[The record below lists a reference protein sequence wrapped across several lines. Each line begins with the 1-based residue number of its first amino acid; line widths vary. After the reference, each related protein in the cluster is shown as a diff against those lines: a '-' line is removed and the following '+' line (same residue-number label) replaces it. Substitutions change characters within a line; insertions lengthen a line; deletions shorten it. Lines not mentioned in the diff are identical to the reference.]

1 MKMARAGPIRRGR
14 KLNIDNPN
22 GIAIMKIIA
31 VRIYS
36 ATWIKVS
43 MAIARNRLPIPA
55 RGNSSAICS
64 GVSIFSCSNEST
76 MISTRWL
83 EKRKPH
89 WAKLE
94 VLLNQSS
101 KSGLKSLS
109 RSDLQELSLLY
120 RQTAADLAAIRE
132 DRGSV
137 HFARYVNQLL
147 VRAHNTIYSGHRASP
162 KALFSFFWSTYPA
175 AFRRNLKH
183 CLLATLIFAVS
194 GVVGAVLTYQNPD
207 FKVKIL
213 GPQMVE
219 TIDRHE
225 MWTHS
230 IVGIKP
236 LASSAIMTNNM
247 SVGFTTFAIGITGG
261 LGTIYMM
268 AFNGLLIGVIG
279 MACWLSGMSVQL
291 WSFVAPHGVLEL
303 PAIFIAGGAGLRVAQ
318 GLLFPG
324 LLPRRESLARAGV
337 DAVQLLLGTIP
348 ILIIAGLIEAF
359 VSPTGL
365 PIPLKFSMAAALF
378 VLLGVYLLG
387 MSRQPGPAQP

>member
-1 MKMARAGPIRRGR
+1 
-14 KLNIDNPN
+14 
-22 GIAIMKIIA
+22 
-31 VRIYS
+31 
-36 ATWIKVS
+36 
-43 MAIARNRLPIPA
+43 
-55 RGNSSAICS
+55 
-64 GVSIFSCSNEST
+64 

-89 WAKLE
+89 WSKLE
-94 VLLNQSS
+94 SLLNQSAQG
-101 KSGLKSLS
+101 GLKSLS

-137 HFARYVNQLL
+137 HFARYINQLL

-162 KALFSFFWSTYPA
+162 KALFSFFVDTYPA

-183 CLLATLIFAVS
+183 CFLATLIFVVA

-207 FKVKIL
+207 FKVKLL

-247 SVGFTTFAIGITGG
+247 SVGFTTFALGITGG

-279 MACWLSGMSVQL
+279 MACWLSGMSLQL

-303 PAIFIAGGAGLRVAQ
+303 PAIFIAGGAGLRIAQ

-324 LLPRRESLARAGV
+324 VLPRRDSLAKAGV
-337 DAVQLLLGTIP
+337 EAVQLLLGTIP

-365 PIPLKFSMAAALF
+365 AVPLKFSMAAALF
-378 VLLGVYLLG
+378 VLLGVYLFG
-387 MSRQPGPAQP
+387 MGRNPSPSQQVE

>member
-1 MKMARAGPIRRGR
+1 
-14 KLNIDNPN
+14 
-22 GIAIMKIIA
+22 
-31 VRIYS
+31 
-36 ATWIKVS
+36 
-43 MAIARNRLPIPA
+43 
-55 RGNSSAICS
+55 
-64 GVSIFSCSNEST
+64 

-83 EKRKPH
+83 EKRKPY
-89 WAKLE
+89 WSKLE
-94 VLLNQSS
+94 TLLQQSA
-101 KSGLKSLS
+101 KGGLKSLS
-109 RSDLQELSLLY
+109 CSELQELSLLY

-132 DRGSV
+132 DRGAV

-147 VRAHNTIYSGHRASP
+147 IRAHNTIYSGRRASP
-162 KALFSFFWSTYPA
+162 TAIFYFFRHTYPA
-175 AFRRNLKH
+175 AFRRNVKH
-183 CLLATLIFAVS
+183 CFLAVLVFAIA
-194 GVVGAVLTYQNPD
+194 GLVGAALTYQNPD
-207 FKVKIL
+207 FKVKLL

-247 SVGFTTFAIGITGG
+247 SVGFTTFALGITAG

-279 MACWLSGMSVQL
+279 MACWLSGMSVQF

-324 LLPRRESLARAGV
+324 LLSRRDSLARAGV
-337 DAVQLLLGTIP
+337 EAVQLLLGTIP

-365 PIPLKFSMAAALF
+365 RVALKFSMAGALF
-378 VLLGVYLLG
+378 VLLGAYLFG
-387 MSRQPGPAQP
+387 VSREPGGTKVDSVL

>member
-1 MKMARAGPIRRGR
+1 
-14 KLNIDNPN
+14 
-22 GIAIMKIIA
+22 
-31 VRIYS
+31 
-36 ATWIKVS
+36 
-43 MAIARNRLPIPA
+43 
-55 RGNSSAICS
+55 
-64 GVSIFSCSNEST
+64 

-89 WAKLE
+89 WSKLE
-94 VLLNQSS
+94 SLLNQSAAG
-101 KSGLKSLS
+101 GLKSLS

-137 HFARYVNQLL
+137 HFARYINQLL

-162 KALFSFFWSTYPA
+162 KAFFSFFLDTYPA
-175 AFRRNLKH
+175 TFRRNLKQ
-183 CLLATLIFAVS
+183 CFLATLIFAVA

-207 FKVKIL
+207 FKVKL
-213 GPQMVE
+213 LNPRVVE
-219 TIDRHE
+219 KIERHE
-225 MWTHS
+225 MWTDS

-236 LASSAIMTNNM
+236 LASSGIMTNNIL
-247 SVGFTTFAIGITGG
+247 VGFTTFALGITAG
-261 LGTIYMM
+261 LGTIYEM
-268 AFNGLLIGVIG
+268 ALNGLMLGVVG
-279 MACWLSGMSVQL
+279 MACWLSGMSLQL

-303 PAIFIAGGAGLRVAQ
+303 PAIFIAGGAGFRIAQ

-324 LLPRRESLARAGV
+324 ILPRRDSLAKAGV
-337 DAVQLLLGTIP
+337 EAVQLLLGTIP

-378 VLLGVYLLG
+378 VLLGVYLFG
-387 MSRQPGPAQP
+387 MSRNPSTAPN

>member
-1 MKMARAGPIRRGR
+1 
-14 KLNIDNPN
+14 
-22 GIAIMKIIA
+22 
-31 VRIYS
+31 
-36 ATWIKVS
+36 
-43 MAIARNRLPIPA
+43 
-55 RGNSSAICS
+55 
-64 GVSIFSCSNEST
+64 

-89 WAKLE
+89 WSKLE
-94 VLLNQSS
+94 SLLNQSDRE
-101 KSGLKSLS
+101 GLKSLS

-132 DRGSV
+132 DRGSI

-162 KALFSFFWSTYPA
+162 LRALSFFWDTYPA
-175 AFRRNLKH
+175 AFRRNLRH
-183 CLLATLIFAVS
+183 CALAVLIFAIA
-194 GVVGAVLTYQNPD
+194 GLVGAALTYENPD
-207 FKVKIL
+207 FKVKLL

-219 TIDRHE
+219 TIDKHE

-247 SVGFTTFAIGITGG
+247 SVGFTTFALGITAG

-279 MACWLSGMSVQL
+279 MACWLSGMSLQL

-303 PAIFIAGGAGLRVAQ
+303 PAIFIAGGAGLRIAQ

-324 LLPRRESLARAGV
+324 VLARRNSLARAGSE
-337 DAVQLLLGTIP
+337 AVQLLLGTIP
-348 ILIIAGLIEAF
+348 ILIVAGLIEAF

-365 PIPLKFSMAAALF
+365 AIPLKFSLAAAMF
-378 VLLGVYLLG
+378 VLLCVYLFGLARKPVTVD
-387 MSRQPGPAQP
+387 SAL

>member
-1 MKMARAGPIRRGR
+1 M
-14 KLNIDNPN
+14 
-22 GIAIMKIIA
+22 
-31 VRIYS
+31 
-36 ATWIKVS
+36 
-43 MAIARNRLPIPA
+43 
-55 RGNSSAICS
+55 
-64 GVSIFSCSNEST
+64 
-76 MISTRWL
+76 
-83 EKRKPH
+83 
-89 WAKLE
+89 
-94 VLLNQSS
+94 
-101 KSGLKSLS
+101 KSLS

-132 DRGSV
+132 DRSSV

-162 KALFSFFWSTYPA
+162 LAALSFFWDTYPA
-175 AFRRNLKH
+175 VFRRLLKH
-183 CLLATLIFAVS
+183 CLLAVLIFAIA
-194 GVVGAVLTYQNPD
+194 GIVGAALTYQNPD
-207 FKVKIL
+207 FKVKLL

-247 SVGFTTFAIGITGG
+247 SVGFTTFALGITAG

-279 MACWLSGMSVQL
+279 MACFLSGMSLQL

-303 PAIFIAGGAGLRVAQ
+303 PAIFIAGGAGFRIAQ

-324 LLPRRESLARAGV
+324 VLPRRDSLAKAGLE
-337 DAVQLLLGTIP
+337 AVQLILGTIP

-359 VSPTGL
+359 VSPTAL
-365 PIPLKFSMAAALF
+365 PIPLKFSMAGALF
-378 VLLGVYLLG
+378 VLLNVYLFG
-387 MSRQPGPAQP
+387 VGRKKENAPVAKP

>member
-1 MKMARAGPIRRGR
+1 
-14 KLNIDNPN
+14 
-22 GIAIMKIIA
+22 
-31 VRIYS
+31 
-36 ATWIKVS
+36 
-43 MAIARNRLPIPA
+43 
-55 RGNSSAICS
+55 
-64 GVSIFSCSNEST
+64 

-83 EKRKPH
+83 EKRKPY
-89 WAKLE
+89 WSKLE
-94 VLLNQSS
+94 TLLSRSAQD
-101 KSGLKSLS
+101 GLKSLS
-109 RSDLQELSLLY
+109 RSELQELSLLY

-137 HFARYVNQLL
+137 HFARYLNQLL
-147 VRAHNTIYSGHRASP
+147 VRAHNTIYSGRRASTST
-162 KALFSFFWSTYPA
+162 AMFSFFWNTFPST
-175 AFRRNLKH
+175 FRRNLKH
-183 CLLATLIFAVS
+183 CLLSLLIFIVA
-194 GVVGAVLTYQNPD
+194 GGVGAILTYQNPD

-247 SVGFTTFAIGITGG
+247 SVGFTTFAFGITAG

-279 MACWLSGMSVQL
+279 MACALAGMSLQL

-303 PAIFIAGGAGLRVAQ
+303 PAIFIAGGAGLRIAQ
-318 GLLFPG
+318 GLLFPR
-324 LLPRRESLARAGV
+324 LLPRRESLARAGLE
-337 DAVQLLLGTIP
+337 AVQLVLGTIP

-365 PIPLKFSMAAALF
+365 PVPLKFSMAAALF
-378 VLLGVYLLG
+378 VMLAAYLFGL
-387 MSRQPGPAQP
+387 SRRANPVQS

>member
-1 MKMARAGPIRRGR
+1 
-14 KLNIDNPN
+14 
-22 GIAIMKIIA
+22 
-31 VRIYS
+31 
-36 ATWIKVS
+36 
-43 MAIARNRLPIPA
+43 
-55 RGNSSAICS
+55 
-64 GVSIFSCSNEST
+64 

-89 WAKLE
+89 WTKLE
-94 VLLNQSS
+94 SLLTQCAQS
-101 KSGLKSLS
+101 GVKSLP

-120 RQTAADLAAIRE
+120 RQIAADLAALRE
-132 DRGSV
+132 DPGSV

-147 VRAHNTIYSGHRASP
+147 VRAHNTIYSGRRASP
-162 KALFSFFWSTYPA
+162 WTIFSFLGATYPA

-183 CLLATLIFAVS
+183 CLLAFLIFALS
-194 GVVGAVLTYQNPD
+194 GLVGAVLTYQNPD
-207 FKVKIL
+207 FKVKLL

-219 TIDRHE
+219 TIERHE

-247 SVGFTTFAIGITGG
+247 SVAFTTFAFGITAG

-279 MACWLSGMSVQL
+279 VACGLSGMSLQL

-303 PAIFIAGGAGLRVAQ
+303 PAIFIAGGAGFRIAQ

-324 LLPRRESLARAGV
+324 VLPRRDSLTRAGSE
-337 DAVQLLLGTIP
+337 AVQLLLGTIP
-348 ILIIAGLIEAF
+348 ILIVAGLIEAF

-365 PIPLKFSMAAALF
+365 PIALKFSLAAALF
-378 VLLGVYLLG
+378 VLLGTYLFG
-387 MSRQPGPAQP
+387 MSRPPRQAQS

>member
-1 MKMARAGPIRRGR
+1 
-14 KLNIDNPN
+14 
-22 GIAIMKIIA
+22 
-31 VRIYS
+31 
-36 ATWIKVS
+36 
-43 MAIARNRLPIPA
+43 
-55 RGNSSAICS
+55 
-64 GVSIFSCSNEST
+64 
-76 MISTRWL
+76 MISTRWI
-83 EKRKPH
+83 EKRKPY

-94 VLLNQSS
+94 SLLNQSNIG
-101 KSGLKSLS
+101 GLKSLS

-137 HFARYVNQLL
+137 HFARYINQLL

-162 KALFSFFWSTYPA
+162 MAALSFFWTTYPA
-175 AFRRNLKH
+175 AFRRHLKH
-183 CLLATLIFAVS
+183 CLLAVLIFAIA
-194 GVVGAVLTYQNPD
+194 GFVGAVLTYQNPD
-207 FKVKIL
+207 FKAKLL

-247 SVGFTTFAIGITGG
+247 SVGFTTFALGITAG

-268 AFNGLLIGVIG
+268 AFNGLLMGVIG
-279 MACWLSGMSVQL
+279 MACYLAGMSLQL

-303 PAIFIAGGAGLRVAQ
+303 PAIFIAGGAGFRIAQ

-324 LLPRRESLARAGV
+324 VLPRRDSLARAGLE
-337 DAVQLLLGTIP
+337 AVKLLVGTVP

-365 PIPLKFSMAAALF
+365 AIPLKFMMAAALF
-378 VLLGVYLLG
+378 VLLNVYLFGVGRASDL
-387 MSRQPGPAQP
+387 S

>member
-1 MKMARAGPIRRGR
+1 
-14 KLNIDNPN
+14 
-22 GIAIMKIIA
+22 
-31 VRIYS
+31 
-36 ATWIKVS
+36 
-43 MAIARNRLPIPA
+43 
-55 RGNSSAICS
+55 
-64 GVSIFSCSNEST
+64 
-76 MISTRWL
+76 MISTGWL
-83 EKRKPH
+83 EKRKPY
-89 WAKLE
+89 WNKLE
-94 VLLNQSS
+94 TLLNQSA
-101 KSGLKSLS
+101 KSGLHSLS

-132 DRGSV
+132 DPGSV

-162 KALFSFFWSTYPA
+162 AAIFSFFWETYPA
-175 AFRRNLKH
+175 TFRRNLNYF
-183 CLLATLIFAVS
+183 LLAVLIFAVA

-207 FKVKIL
+207 FKVKLL

-225 MWTHS
+225 MWMHS

-247 SVGFTTFAIGITGG
+247 SVSFTTFALGITAG

-279 MACWLSGMSVQL
+279 MACGLAGMSVQL

-303 PAIFIAGGAGLRVAQ
+303 PAIFIAGGAGLRIAQ

-324 LLPRRESLARAGV
+324 LLARRDSLARAGV
-337 DAVQLLLGTIP
+337 EAVQLVLGTIP
-348 ILIIAGLIEAF
+348 ILIIAGVIEAF
-359 VSPTGL
+359 VSPTAL
-365 PIPLKFSMAAALF
+365 PVSLKFSMAGALF
-378 VLLGVYLLG
+378 VLLGAYLFGL
-387 MSRQPGPAQP
+387 SRKPESGQSGLAQSKSAQS

>member
-1 MKMARAGPIRRGR
+1 
-14 KLNIDNPN
+14 
-22 GIAIMKIIA
+22 
-31 VRIYS
+31 
-36 ATWIKVS
+36 
-43 MAIARNRLPIPA
+43 
-55 RGNSSAICS
+55 
-64 GVSIFSCSNEST
+64 

-89 WAKLE
+89 WSKLE
-94 VLLNQSS
+94 SLLNQSA
-101 KSGLKSLS
+101 KGGLKSLS

-137 HFARYVNQLL
+137 HFARYINQLL
-147 VRAHNTIYSGHRASP
+147 VRAHNTIYSGRRASP
-162 KALFSFFWSTYPA
+162 KALFSFFWETYPVT
-175 AFRRNLKH
+175 FRRNLNH

-194 GVVGAVLTYQNPD
+194 GLVGAVLTYQNPD
-207 FKVKIL
+207 FKVKLL

-247 SVGFTTFAIGITGG
+247 SVGFTTFALGITAG

-303 PAIFIAGGAGLRVAQ
+303 PAIFIAGGAGLRIAQ

-324 LLPRRESLARAGV
+324 VLPRRDSLAKAGIE
-337 DAVQLLLGTIP
+337 AVQLLMGTIP
-348 ILIIAGLIEAF
+348 ILIVAGLIEAF

-365 PIPLKFSMAAALF
+365 PVPLKFSMASALF
-378 VLLGVYLLG
+378 ILLGVYLFG
-387 MSRQPGPAQP
+387 MSRRSSADLALGKAKA

>member
-1 MKMARAGPIRRGR
+1 
-14 KLNIDNPN
+14 
-22 GIAIMKIIA
+22 
-31 VRIYS
+31 
-36 ATWIKVS
+36 
-43 MAIARNRLPIPA
+43 
-55 RGNSSAICS
+55 
-64 GVSIFSCSNEST
+64 

-89 WAKLE
+89 WSKLE
-94 VLLNQSS
+94 SLLNQSDRG
-101 KSGLKSLS
+101 GLKSLS

-162 KALFSFFWSTYPA
+162 MAALSFFRDSYPA
-175 AFRRNLKH
+175 AFRRNLRH
-183 CLLATLIFAVS
+183 CALATLVFAIA
-194 GVVGAVLTYQNPD
+194 GLVGAVLTYQNPD
-207 FKVKIL
+207 FKVKVL

-219 TIDRHE
+219 TIDKHQ

-247 SVGFTTFAIGITGG
+247 SVGFTTFALGITAG

-268 AFNGLLIGVIG
+268 TFNGLLIGVIG
-279 MACWLSGMSVQL
+279 MACWLSGMSLQL

-303 PAIFIAGGAGLRVAQ
+303 PAIFIAGGAGLRIAQ

-324 LLPRRESLARAGV
+324 VLARRESLARAGSE
-337 DAVQLLLGTIP
+337 AVQLLLGTIP
-348 ILIIAGLIEAF
+348 ILIVAGLIEAF

-365 PIPLKFSMAAALF
+365 AIPLKFCLAGAMF
-378 VLLGVYLLG
+378 VLLCVYLFGTARKRVTTGSAL
-387 MSRQPGPAQP
+387 

>member
-1 MKMARAGPIRRGR
+1 
-14 KLNIDNPN
+14 
-22 GIAIMKIIA
+22 
-31 VRIYS
+31 
-36 ATWIKVS
+36 
-43 MAIARNRLPIPA
+43 
-55 RGNSSAICS
+55 
-64 GVSIFSCSNEST
+64 

-83 EKRKPH
+83 ERRKPH
-89 WAKLE
+89 WTKLE
-94 VLLNQSS
+94 ALLNQSS
-101 KSGLKSLS
+101 RDGLKSLT

-137 HFARYVNQLL
+137 HFARYINQLL

-162 KALFSFFWSTYPA
+162 MAVVSFFWKTYPA
-175 AFRRNLKH
+175 AFRRNLRH
-183 CLLATLIFAVS
+183 CLLATAIFAVA

-207 FKVKIL
+207 FKVKLL
-213 GPQMVE
+213 GPEMVE
-219 TIDRHE
+219 TIDRHQ
-225 MWTHS
+225 MWTQS

-247 SVGFTTFAIGITGG
+247 TVGFTTFALGITGG

-279 MACWLSGMSVQL
+279 TACWLSGMSLQL

-303 PAIFIAGGAGLRVAQ
+303 PAIFIAGGAGFRIAQ

-324 LLPRRESLARAGV
+324 VLPRRDSLARAGV
-337 DAVQLLLGTIP
+337 EAVQLLLGTIP

-365 PIPLKFSMAAALF
+365 AIPLKSSMAAALF
-378 VLLGVYLLG
+378 VLLNLYLFGL
-387 MSRQPGPAQP
+387 SRDAAK